1 MVNKGGQNPIE
12 AAAYCKPIIFGQ
24 YMFNFESESASLKN
38 NGAFEIKND
47 KEFFNIVTKLLNDKN
62 FREDVGKKAF
72 EVVKKQ
78 RGAIEQNIK
87 IIKEFL

>member
-1 MVNKGGQNPIE
+1 
-12 AAAYCKPIIFGQ
+12 
-24 YMFNFESESASLKN
+24 MFNFESEYVSLKN

-78 RGAIEQNIK
+78 RGAIEKNIK